1 MKFKFL
7 LCASAALLPALPAI
21 AQDAAAPSG
30 DRDIVVADQI
40 RTDIVVVASG
50 IEEMPEN
57 VGRAVTLIERD
68 EIERR
73 QTVSLAD
80 LLSTTPGVTAS
91 RNGGLGGF
99 TGVRIR
105 GAEAEQTLV
114 LIDGVRVNDP
124 SSPGG
129 GFDFGNLLAG
139 SIKRVEVLRGANSV
153 VWGSQAIGGVVNVV
167 TQDGSYGLTASG
179 NAEYGSQD
187 SLFANAALGYA
198 GQDVRAGLTA
208 GYARTDGISAAAS
221 GAEPDGYRQ
230 FGASGRFAVDFTPD
244 VSLDLRGYYAD
255 SRTELDG
262 FPPPTYSFA
271 DTAEYSTAEELY
283 GYAGLNVRLFG
294 DVLRNRLSVSLA
306 RIDRDNYDPA
316 FGAAPSFIGRGRSER
331 YEYQGQLRPVEAV
344 TAVFGAEHED
354 SRFNDGSTFAST
366 GVTSFYGQAIV
377 NPFDAAT
384 LSAGIRNDDHEAF
397 GNHTTFGLSA
407 SVRPA
412 YGTVLRGSYSEGF
425 KAPTLYQLYSFYGT
439 QTLRPETSKG
449 YDLSAEQQ
457 LFDGALRIKA
467 TWFHRDTTN
476 QIDFDLGTFTYANL
490 ARTRAEG
497 VEIELGVDL
506 FEGLHLRG
514 NYTHVDT
521 QNRASG
527 ANYGKELARR
537 PRDSASLSADY
548 RFGEAGP
555 SIGGTVTTV
564 GRSFDN
570 PANTVR
576 MHGYTLASIRGEVPL
591 GERFALYGRVENL
604 FDTKYQTVATYG
616 APRRSAYGGVRVRFN

>member
-7 LCASAALLPALPAI
+7 LCASAALLPALPAF
-21 AQDAAAPSG
+21 AQDVAAPAG
-30 DRDIVVADQI
+30 DQEIVIADLR

-73 QTVSLAD
+73 QTVALAD
-80 LLSTTPGVTAS
+80 LLSTTPGVTVS

-105 GAEAEQTLV
+105 GAEAEHTLV

-187 SLFANAALGYA
+187 SLFANAALGYG
-198 GQDVRAGLTA
+198 GQNVRAGFTA

-221 GAEPDGYRQ
+221 GTEPDGYRQ
-230 FGASGRFAVDFTPD
+230 FGASGRFAVDLTPD
-244 VSLDLRGYYAD
+244 LTIDLRGYYAD
-255 SRTELDG
+255 SRTDLDG
-262 FPPPTYSFA
+262 FPPPTYAFS
-271 DTAEYSTAEELY
+271 DTVEYSTAEELY
-283 GYAGLNVRLFG
+283 GYAGINARLFG

-316 FGAAPSFIGRGRSER
+316 FGTTPSFIGRGRSER
-331 YEYQGQLRPVEAV
+331 YEYQGQLRPVDAV

-377 NPFDAAT
+377 TPFDAAT
-384 LSAGIRNDDHEAF
+384 LTAGIRNDDHKAF
-397 GNHTTFGLSA
+397 GNHTTFGFSA

-439 QTLRPETSKG
+439 RTLRPETSKG

-457 LFDGALRIKA
+457 LLDGVLRLKA
-467 TWFHRDTTN
+467 TWFHRDTSN

-506 FEGLHLRG
+506 LEGLHLRG
-514 NYTHVDT
+514 NYTHVAT
-521 QNRASG
+521 RNRAGG

-548 RFGEAGP
+548 RFGENGP
-555 SIGGTVTTV
+555 SIGGTVTIV

-570 PANTVR
+570 PANSVR
-576 MHGYTLASIRGEVPL
+576 LDGYTLASIRGEVPL
-591 GERFALYGRVENL
+591 GERLALYGRVENL

-616 APRRSAYGGVRVRFN
+616 TPGRSAHGGVRVRFN